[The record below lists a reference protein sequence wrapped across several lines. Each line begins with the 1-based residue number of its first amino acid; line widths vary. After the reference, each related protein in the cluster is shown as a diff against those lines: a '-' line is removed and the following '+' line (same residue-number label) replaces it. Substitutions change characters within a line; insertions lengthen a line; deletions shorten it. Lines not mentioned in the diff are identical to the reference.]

1 MQRSTTRS
9 ILRAAHQSSTP
20 LGLDELPRT
29 TEQAEAVL
37 TEHVL
42 GCRHCLAVALYRME
56 TLAEVGCREYKA
68 LLNRAK
74 AGIQLHLGG
83 HVETIIGEE
92 YSLDNLATLDR
103 QRVEV
108 HISACTDCANIVCR
122 ASAFVSYMKAAL
134 LDVSWPSVNRAAA
147 GSLR

>member
-1 MQRSTTRS
+1 MDRIFPKGGITVLCLTTYS
-9 ILRAAHQSSTP
+9 KT
-20 LGLDELPRT
+20 
-29 TEQAEAVL
+29 
-37 TEHVL
+37 
-42 GCRHCLAVALYRME
+42 
-56 TLAEVGCREYKA
+56 

-108 HISACTDCANIVCR
+108 HISACTDCANVVRR
-122 ASAFVSYMKAAL
+122 ASAFVSYMKAA